1 MPRKS
6 FDEAKAELIMYAV
19 GANEYTE
26 ITTWEELAEGAAA
39 EHVSASDRA
48 SRLQSLLT
56 QAENEMAGEYDED
69 KDEDE

>member
-6 FDEAKAELIMYAV
+6 LDEAKAELIACAV

-39 EHVSASDRA
+39 ERLYASDRA

-56 QAENEMAGEYDED
+56 QAENEMEGEYD
-69 KDEDE
+69 DEDEDE